1 MSSLFRSSVTG
12 RVIPARIG
20 PVAVVWAL
28 IGSTAGAADVYY
40 QPIVSVATSANTN
53 VDLDRTTRTFAE
65 GYFADAATLIGIAT
79 PTSETTLM
87 PRLLYNY
94 YPTQTNLNR
103 LEGFLSLNSRYSWRR
118 DRLNITG
125 FYDHRDDFNA
135 EQPSAD
141 FNPVTP
147 GVGGTT
153 PTTGHI
159 AFGTTR
165 NYVVLDPT
173 YSHLITPLS
182 SIGVAAEYQRLS
194 YSPDDT
200 TSHVD
205 YNYYRGR
212 AFYAWTI
219 SPRADAA
226 IGGFASKYIASN
238 IDSQS
243 TSGGAQFDL
252 GYNWTQA
259 IHSDLSVL
267 AQQTK
272 LDETAPRI
280 VSATSHPWGATLS
293 TIYTGQTASYRV
305 VVGRSIAPSAAG
317 GLFRTDQIRGQYD
330 RDFTERLHFTGAVR
344 YFRNRTFV
352 GIQGNDTRD
361 YATTTLKLQ
370 WMMTRRLFISGSYAY
385 IWQKYQIDPSGA
397 DTNILSLQVG
407 YRGLGRQR

>member
-1 MSSLFRSSVTG
+1 MSSLFRSTRRS
-12 RVIPARIG
+12 ILARIG
-20 PVAVVWAL
+20 AAVAASGVAFS
-28 IGSTAGAADVYY
+28 GSTAGAADVYY
-40 QPIVSVATSANTN
+40 QPIVSVSTSANTN
-53 VDLDRTTRTFAE
+53 VDLDPQVRKFAE

-94 YPTQTNLNR
+94 YPTQTALNR

-182 SIGVAAEYQRLS
+182 SIGIAAEYQRLS
-194 YSPDDT
+194 YSPSDT
-200 TSHVD
+200 TAHVD
-205 YNYYRGR
+205 YNYYRAR

-226 IGGFASKYIASN
+226 IGGFGSKYVASN

-252 GYNWTQA
+252 GYNWTQT

-272 LDETAPRI
+272 IDETSPRF

-305 VVGRSIAPSAAG
+305 VVGRTIVPSAAG
-317 GLFRTDQIRGQYD
+317 GLYRTDQIRGQYD
-330 RDFTERLHFTGAVR
+330 RDFTERLHLTGAVR

-352 GIQGNDTRD
+352 GVQGDDTRD

-370 WMMTRRLFISGSYAY
+370 WMMTRTLFISGSYAF
-385 IWQKYQIDPSGA
+385 IWQKYRIDPSGA
-397 DTNILSLQVG
+397 DTNIVSLQFG